1 MKIITR
7 LLFLILIFFFGYY
20 ATFEIVSF
28 IDNREQDKI
37 IQKELEEFQNN
48 LNWLEQL
55 DPEQLDTLTKES
67 DY

>member
-55 DPEQLDTLTKES
+55 DLEQLDTLTKES

>member
-1 MKIITR
+1 MAIRKR

-55 DPEQLDTLTKES
+55 DLEQLDTLTKES

>member
-55 DPEQLDTLTKES
+55 DLQQLDTLTKES